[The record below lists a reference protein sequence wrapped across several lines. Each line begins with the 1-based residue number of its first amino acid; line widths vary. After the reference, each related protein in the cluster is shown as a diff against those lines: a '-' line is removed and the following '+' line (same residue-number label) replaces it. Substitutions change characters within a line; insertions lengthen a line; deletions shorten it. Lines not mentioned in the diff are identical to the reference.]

1 MGIIFKSFVL
11 LIRIIAGA
19 NLKHTIVINMVGLEH
34 GRIEAGLPNLSRIA
48 DQGESTQIEPVFPA
62 VTCTVQASLLSGRLP
77 NEHGIIANGFYD
89 RVNHNVCFWEQA
101 SGLVMTDRIWDI
113 VSKQQRK
120 KELVFKSALLFWQNT
135 MYSSAEI
142 VVTPRPLHMAE
153 STIPWCYSKPV
164 GFYDEKLAPEL
175 GEFNLANYWGPF
187 ASRKSSEWIANAAK
201 YILEFARPNLM
212 LLYLPHLDYSAQ
224 RFGKSSPQVQD
235 DLKYAD
241 ELIGEVVEKTMKLGI
256 FDETQFIIISEY
268 GFSDVSSSV
277 SINLKLRD
285 AGLLV
290 TRTIKGKEYLDYEY
304 SKSFAMVDHQIAHVY
319 AKNDAIEATKKVLE
333 NVAGI
338 SDVLSSDQEKKKLKI
353 DHERS
358 GELIA
363 ISNKDSWFNYYWW
376 YDDTAAPSFAST
388 VDIHRKPGY
397 DPVELFLDSTTKSVP
412 LDTSLVKSSH
422 GRPPNVSSYEGLAAY
437 VSNRKGFVSQHIKSN
452 FVPNSSDIGKYLI
465 SLVT

>member
-1 MGIIFKSFVL
+1 MGIIFKSFVQ
-11 LIRIIAGA
+11 LIKIEAST
-19 NLKHTIVINMVGLEH
+19 NLKHTIIINTVGLEH
-34 GRIEAGLPNLSRIA
+34 GHIESRLPNLSRIA
-48 DQGESTQIEPVFPA
+48 NEGESSKIEPVFPA

-77 NEHGIIANGFYD
+77 NEHGIIANGYYD

-101 SGLVMTDRIWDI
+101 SGLVMTDRIWDK
-113 VSKQQRK
+113 VSKQGEEK
-120 KELVFKSALLFWQNT
+120 KSTFKSALLFWQNT
-135 MYSSAEI
+135 MYSSADI

-153 STIPWCYSKPV
+153 STIPWCYSKPA

-175 GEFNLANYWGPF
+175 GEFNLATYWGPF
-187 ASRKSSEWIANAAK
+187 ASRKSSEWITNAAK
-201 YILEFARPNLM
+201 YALEFARPNLM

-241 ELIGEVVEKTMKLGI
+241 ELVGELVEKATKLGLL
-256 FDETQFIIISEY
+256 DQTQFIILSEY

-290 TRTIKGKEYLDYEY
+290 TRRIKGKEYLDYEY
-304 SKSFAMVDHQIAHVY
+304 SQAFAMADHQIAHVY
-319 AKNDAIEATKKVLE
+319 AKQNAIKATKKVLE
-333 NVAGI
+333 KVHGI
-338 SDVLSSDQEKKKLKI
+338 SDVLSSVQEKKKLKI

-376 YDDTAAPSFAST
+376 YDDSAAPSFANT

-397 DPVELFLDSTTKSVP
+397 DPVELFIDPITKSVP

-422 GRPPNVSSYEGLAAY
+422 GRPPDIDSAEGLATY
-437 VSNRKGFVSQHIKSN
+437 VSNRKGFVSKHTKDD
-452 FVPNSSDIGKYLI
+452 FMANSSDIGKYLI
-465 SLVT
+465 RLVT